1 MFEVGDPLRN
11 VLLNVCFASISLLT
25 VAAVF
30 PWRLLGADQL
40 SKLAR
45 WVIVPVLLLAVA
57 YEAIMPDRFDI
68 RVDLLLLLPMYGLV
82 VVSSIIRW
90 WRSRGA

>member
-1 MFEVGDPLRN
+1 MFDVGDPLRN
-11 VLLNVCFASISLLT
+11 ILLNVCFASIALLT
-25 VAAVF
+25 VAAVL
-30 PWRLLGADQL
+30 PWRLLGAVRL

-45 WVIVPVLLLAVA
+45 RVIVPVLLLAVA
-57 YEAIMPDRFDI
+57 YEAIMPSRFNI

-82 VVSSIIRW
+82 VVASIVRW